1 MLITPEIIGLSIVDT
16 LLLLFATVAFVVSIS
31 IVKNYDRDA
40 TTGLQYSLEKQSYLV
55 SVIIKYMLAVKVVLF
70 LFYIFALDKISFAI
84 PGAMCAAGVVNADP
98 LTTPLLFLKII
109 NLYLSLFWIVLD
121 REDMKDEKEPYHTL
135 KFRFFL
141 LLYLLIVIEI
151 FIELYTLLGIDV
163 NSVVDCCGAIFSDKS
178 GSYIALFLNMPS
190 SLIVTLFYGLYA
202 LLLFAKVIQNR
213 YLFSF
218 LNLLFLII
226 AIVSLIAFFGTY
238 IYELPSHHCPF
249 CLLQQDYNFIG
260 YFLYIALFLG
270 TFNGLVVGFVA
281 FKQEELQQRYVKSL
295 VYNLL
300 YLLVVSYFPLLYYL
314 QNGVWL

>member
-70 LFYIFALDKISFAI
+70 LFYIFTLDKISFAI